1 MQKVTGV
8 VQQGCR
14 LGRWT
19 TVAVL
24 AAALWGFDSLKL
36 AAQTVKATE
45 YEVKAAYLR
54 NFARFVE
61 WPSKAQI
68 VPEEPFH
75 VCVLGRD
82 PFGSAL
88 ETAMTGEMINRAQL
102 VPLRIPTAAEA
113 ANCRVLFIS
122 ASEDA
127 RLKSILATLDKS
139 SLLTVSDVADFTK
152 RGGMI
157 QFVTD
162 GGRIRFEVNLAA
174 ARQAGLNL
182 SSELLKV
189 ASSVRR
195 EP

>member
-1 MQKVTGV
+1 
-8 VQQGCR
+8 
-14 LGRWT
+14 
-19 TVAVL
+19 
-24 AAALWGFDSLKL
+24 
-36 AAQTVKATE
+36 
-45 YEVKAAYLR
+45 
-54 NFARFVE
+54 
-61 WPSKAQI
+61 
-68 VPEEPFH
+68 
-75 VCVLGRD
+75 
-82 PFGSAL
+82 
-88 ETAMTGEMINRAQL
+88 
-102 VPLRIPTAAEA
+102 
-113 ANCRVLFIS
+113 VLFIS

-127 RLKSILATLDKS
+127 RLKSILAALDKS

-157 QFVTD
+157 QFVMD